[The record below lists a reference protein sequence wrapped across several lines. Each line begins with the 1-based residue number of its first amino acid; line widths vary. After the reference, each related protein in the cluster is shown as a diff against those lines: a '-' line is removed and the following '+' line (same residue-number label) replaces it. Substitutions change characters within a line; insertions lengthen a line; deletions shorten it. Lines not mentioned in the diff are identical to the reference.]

1 VCQAEV
7 GERSS
12 TRFKGGVLGKSLLMD
27 GGNGRGGVVNLG
39 EAALTGWRGN
49 VGRAIAKPIAKR
61 TKFDVQQIEAVLG
74 FLLLAYTVY
83 RLGRP
88 LLEAARRT

>member
-1 VCQAEV
+1 MT
-7 GERSS
+7 SS
-12 TRFKGGVLGKSLLMD
+12 
-27 GGNGRGGVVNLG
+27 NGHGAMVTVG

-49 VGRAIAKPIAKR
+49 VGRAIAKPIARR
-61 TKFDVQQIEAVLG
+61 TPFEIEQIEAAIG